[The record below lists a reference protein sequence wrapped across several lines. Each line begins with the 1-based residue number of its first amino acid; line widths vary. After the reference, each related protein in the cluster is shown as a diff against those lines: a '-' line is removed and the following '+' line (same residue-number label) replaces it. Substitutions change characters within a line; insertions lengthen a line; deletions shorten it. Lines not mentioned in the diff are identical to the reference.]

1 MNETKGLSRLGKII
15 NYLGGLESATRDQI
29 EDFLEKTVYKVSRP
43 TLSRD
48 LQSLV
53 KSKQLE
59 IVGGGGRWIKY
70 KLAKTHPL
78 LKPINIQAYFQEQS
92 DYRIGV
98 QKEFNEDVFGLLSG
112 IFAQKEIIDLNKIYK
127 PLGSVPNKRELER
140 FLIELAW
147 KSSRIEGNTYTLLE
161 TEILIKSRQEAAG
174 HSKFEATMILNHKF
188 AFEQILGSLPEF
200 KKLQFS
206 DILQLH
212 NALVT
217 GLEVETGIRKI
228 KVGISGSVYIPLDN
242 EWQLRENLEKI
253 IDFVNK
259 TEFILEKAL
268 IITAMV
274 AYLQPFADGNK
285 RTSRML
291 ANAVLMAYGWYPLS
305 YRSVDE
311 GEYKKAMIIFYETN
325 NLLPLKQIVVDQ
337 YRFALNTYFL

>member
-1 MNETKGLSRLGKII
+1 MNETKNQSRLGKII
-15 NYLGGLESATRDQI
+15 NYLGGMESATRDQV

-48 LQSLV
+48 LQSLI
-53 KSKQLE
+53 KSKQ
-59 IVGGGGRWIKY
+59 IKIIGGGRWVKY
-70 KLAKTHPL
+70 KLTKTHL
-78 LKPINIQAYFQEQS
+78 LLRPVDIQAYFQEQL
-92 DYRIGV
+92 DNRPGA
-98 QKEFNEDVFGLLSG
+98 QKGFNEEIFDLLPG
-112 IFAQKEIIDLNKIYK
+112 IFSKEEETDLNNIYK
-127 PLGSVPNKRELER
+127 PLGLSPNKRELER

-147 KSSRIEGNTYTLLE
+147 KSSKIEGNTYTLLE
-161 TEILIKSRQEAAG
+161 TEILIKSHQEAAG

-188 AFEQILGSLPEF
+188 AFEQILVSLPEF

-206 DILQLH
+206 DVLQLH
-212 NALVT
+212 NTLVA
-217 GLEVETGIRKI
+217 GLEVETGIRKV

-253 IDFVNK
+253 IDLVNK